1 MISKGNRNM
10 LSLSQE
16 FVYELKNE
24 EICIER
30 CYAYG
35 NVAVIPEEIDGY
47 PVTELGA
54 YAFSVGAVHAFGT
67 ITSDDRNGLPR
78 LAGEKLEEIIIPKT
92 VKRVGRYAFYNCK
105 NLRRLEFHNGLVDLG
120 AGAFTGCHKV
130 REIMVHFEN
139 GKESRLREF
148 LVELAEEQ
156 VVTLCYENGEAQILF
171 PEYYEE
177 SIENT
182 PARNLE
188 VFTHGSG
195 MMYRNCFVKKELD
208 FQLYDERFGWA
219 VGKESSE
226 TLFNLI
232 FFRLLQPFQ
241 LSEKAKRR
249 YLDYLKENLQK
260 CAAWAAEGQR
270 EDALQFLAEYCTIS
284 AEQMDIVIRE
294 TNKYGQTVALSSL
307 MDQKRRKYGVKRK
320 VFDL

>member
-10 LSLSQE
+10 LNLSQE
-16 FVYELKNE
+16 FIYEIKNE
-24 EICIER
+24 EICIQK
-30 CYAYG
+30 CYSHG
-35 NVAVIPEEIDGY
+35 NVAVIPTEIDGY
-47 PVTELGA
+47 PVTELSA

-67 ITSDDRNGLPR
+67 ITVDEYHGLPR
-78 LAGEKLEEIIIPKT
+78 LAGERLEEIIIPKT

-105 NLRRLEFHNGLVDLG
+105 NLCRLEFCNSLVDLG

-130 REIMVHFEN
+130 REIKVHFED

-156 VVTLCYENGEAQILF
+156 VVTLCYENEEAKVLF

-219 VGKESSE
+219 VGKESPE
-226 TLFNLI
+226 TLFYLI
-232 FFRLLQPFQ
+232 FFRLFYPYQ
-241 LSEKAKRR
+241 LSEKAKRK
-249 YLDYLKENLQK
+249 YIDYLKENLQK
-260 CAAWAAEGQR
+260 CAAWAAIGQR
-270 EDALQFLAEYCTIS
+270 EDVLQFLAEHCVIS
-284 AEQMDIVIRE
+284 ANQMDIVISKA
-294 TNKYGQTVALSSL
+294 NKYGQTAVLSSL
-307 MDQKRRKYGVKRK
+307 MDKKRRKFGVKRK
-320 VFDL
+320 VFEL

>member
-1 MISKGNRNM
+1 M
-10 LSLSQE
+10 LKLSQE
-16 FVYELKNE
+16 FIYEVKNE
-24 EICIER
+24 EICIQK
-30 CYAYG
+30 CYSYG
-35 NVAVIPEEIDGY
+35 TVAVIPEEIDGY
-47 PVTELGA
+47 PVTELAA
-54 YAFSVGAVHAFGT
+54 YAFSIGGVHAFGT
-67 ITSDDRNGLPR
+67 ISIEEHQGIPR
-78 LAGEKLEEIIIPKT
+78 LAGEQLEEIIIPKT

-105 NLRRLEFHNGLVDLG
+105 NLERLEFWNGLVDLG

-156 VVTLCYENGEAQILF
+156 VVTFCYETEEAKVLF

-219 VGKESSE
+219 VGKETPE
-226 TLFNLI
+226 TLFYLI
-232 FFRLLQPFQ
+232 FFRLLYPYQ
-241 LSEKAKRR
+241 LSEKAKER
-249 YLDYLKENLQK
+249 YLEYLKENLQK
-260 CAAWAAEGQR
+260 CAAWAAEAQR
-270 EDALQFLAEYCTIS
+270 EDVLKFLAEHCVIS
-284 AEQMDIVIRE
+284 TEQIDIVINE
-294 TNKYGQTVALSSL
+294 TNKHGLTAVLSSL
-307 MDQKRRKYGVKRK
+307 MDQKRCKYGVKRK
-320 VFDL
+320 VFEL

>member
-1 MISKGNRNM
+1 M

-16 FVYELKNE
+16 FIYEVKNE
-24 EICIER
+24 EICIQK
-30 CYAYG
+30 CYSQG
-35 NVAVIPEEIDGY
+35 NVAVIPAEINGY
-47 PVTELGA
+47 PVTELA
-54 YAFSVGAVHAFGT
+54 PYAFSMGAVHAFGT
-67 ITSDDRNGLPR
+67 ITSDAQYGLPR
-78 LAGEKLEEIIIPKT
+78 LAGEQLEEIVIPKT

-105 NLRRLEFHNGLVDLG
+105 NLRRLEFYNSLVDLG

-156 VVTLCYENGEAQILF
+156 VVTLCYENEEAKVLF

-226 TLFNLI
+226 TLFHLI
-232 FFRLLQPFQ
+232 FLRLLYPYQ
-241 LSEKAKRR
+241 LSEKAKGR
-249 YLDYLKENLQK
+249 YLEYLKDNLQK
-260 CAAWAAEGQR
+260 CASWAAQEQR
-270 EDALQFLAEYCTIS
+270 EEVLIFLAENCVIS
-284 AEQMDIVIRE
+284 AEQMDIVINE
-294 TNKYGQTVALSSL
+294 ANKYGQTVALSSL
-307 MDQKRRKYGVKRK
+307 MDQKHRKFGVKRK
-320 VFDL
+320 VFEL